1 MNRIVWT
8 VSAVSLLVVAAC
20 DGTRSPTPSPMVGAF
35 YTIRIGSS
43 MTGAPTEAELA
54 RIAP

>member
-1 MNRIVWT
+1 MTRIVRMLL
-8 VSAVSLLVVAAC
+8 AVSLLTGVAC
-20 DGTRSPTPSPMVGAF
+20 DGTRSPAPSPMVSAF

-43 MTGAPTEAELA
+43 MTGAPTKAELA